1 MSPSSFKPRY
11 DSHHKR
17 SSILTSPVFPTADG
31 LPAPIWRRW
40 CGRRWRTSTTLCPRK
55 LCASDA
61 SSSIFG
67 QFSLVFILVGSVC
80 FFVSLFICMFVL
92 CSDPTLDSHVLSM
105 VIISLTD
112 MRPLFFLAF
121 MWKFLSPT
129 LVRLCEKDA
138 SSPFCQFIYYT

>member
-1 MSPSSFKPRY
+1 MICYFILSPSSFKPRY
-11 DSHHKR
+11 DSHSDNKR

-31 LPAPIWRRW
+31 VPSPIWRRW
-40 CGRRWRTSTTLCPRK
+40 RGRRWRTSITLCPRK

-67 QFSLVFILVGSVC
+67 QFSFIFILVGSVC

-92 CSDPTLDSHVLSM
+92 CSDPTLDSPVLSM

-112 MRPLFFLAF
+112 MRPLFVFGF
-121 MWKFLSPT
+121 YVEISFPYSCT
-129 LVRLCEKDA
+129 FV
-138 SSPFCQFIYYT
+138 